1 MIGSPDDGGAGKA
14 AVEASFTTLSNLYEK
29 GVIPSRPTRLDSQSS
44 YVFAMKASPDM
55 VKARR
60 RVETLDPETRF
71 ALPTCV
77 RFDTRRNRLYVVD
90 SQRWR
95 IQIFDKLD
103 DYAEPQFNI

>member
-1 MIGSPDDGGAGKA
+1 
-14 AVEASFTTLSNLYEK
+14 
-29 GVIPSRPTRLDSQSS
+29 
-44 YVFAMKASPDM
+44 
-55 VKARR
+55 
-60 RVETLDPETRF
+60 VETLGPETRF